1 MRVADRMRSNG
12 GSAIVLAIL
21 LLVLLN
27 AVGMYAVSHTGSV
40 AEGQRNY
47 QAAVAKNMARAGAHA
62 AIARLPGLFPQGT
75 PYVRRIAVGPEL
87 TGRYSV
93 TSRRTGAETVAGQGK
108 GSGIV
113 FEDYA
118 IHSEGTTSGSY
129 GGTSRVQAEVRIGR
143 ISSGRI
149 EAQAP
154 GVRAR
159 ILKWEESGR

>member
-1 MRVADRMRSNG
+1 MLVSDRMQARG

-27 AVGMYAVSHTGSV
+27 AIGMYAVSLTGSV
-40 AEGQRNY
+40 AEGQRHY

-62 AIARLPGLFPQGT
+62 AIARLPGLFPQET
-75 PYVRRIAVGPEL
+75 PYLRRMAVGPDL
-87 TGRYSV
+87 TGKYSV
-93 TSRRTGAETVAGQGK
+93 TSRRAGETLAGQGK
-108 GSGIV
+108 ERGIV

-118 IHSEGTTSGSY
+118 ILSEGSASGSY
-129 GGTSRVQAEVRIGR
+129 GGTSRVHAEVRIGR
-143 ISSGRI
+143 VSSGKI
-149 EAQAP
+149 DAQAP

>member
-1 MRVADRMRSNG
+1 MRVTDVMRNRR

-27 AVGMYAVSHTGSV
+27 AVGMYAVSLTGSV
-40 AEGQRNY
+40 AEGQRYY

-62 AIARLPGLFPQGT
+62 AIARLPGLFPQET
-75 PYVRRIAVGPEL
+75 PHVRRIAVGPDL

-93 TSRRTGAETVAGQGK
+93 TSRRSGEKFAGQLK
-108 GSGIV
+108 EKGIV

-118 IHSEGTTSGSY
+118 ILSEGSASGSY
-129 GGTSRVQAEVRIGR
+129 GGTSRVHAEVRVGR
-143 ISSGRI
+143 VSSGKI
-149 EAQAP
+149 DAQAP

>member
-1 MRVADRMRSNG
+1 MRVSDRMRSRS

-27 AVGMYAVSHTGSV
+27 AVGMYAVSLTGSV
-40 AEGQRNY
+40 AEGQRYY

-62 AIARLPGLFPQGT
+62 AIARLPALSPQET
-75 PYVRRIAVGPEL
+75 PYVRRIAVGPDL

-93 TSRRTGAETVAGQGK
+93 TSRRAGETPAGQGK
-108 GSGIV
+108 GIV

-118 IHSEGTTSGSY
+118 ILSEGSTSGSY
-129 GGTSRVQAEVRIGR
+129 GGTSRVHAEVRIGR
-143 ISSGRI
+143 VSSGRI